1 MLPGSLACFYEV
13 GTAALADMAADT
25 VSWSIATSA
34 WPASYPGSSSHG
46 TKAFWYLDAPSFA
59 GLNAN
64 ETCALRLPLLPW
76 VKAGR
81 SVKLGWVAVP
91 NPFAEVKRS

>member
-34 WPASYPGSSSHG
+34 WPPSYPGSSSHG

-76 VKAGR
+76 VKQDVRLNLVG
-81 SVKLGWVAVP
+81 
-91 NPFAEVKRS
+91 